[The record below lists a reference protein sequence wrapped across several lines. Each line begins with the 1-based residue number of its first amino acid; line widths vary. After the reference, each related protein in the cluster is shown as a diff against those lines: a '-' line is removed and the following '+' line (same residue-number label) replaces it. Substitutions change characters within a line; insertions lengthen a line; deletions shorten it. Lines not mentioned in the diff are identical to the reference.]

1 MSRKAARKATKRKK
15 ASPKKKAVLRTRAPA
30 DPIRHVVLLMLEN
43 RSFDQMLGGLKELF
57 PGLEGIDRAKPNV
70 NKAPDKTPYPQQK
83 TEIRRM
89 ELDPKHERKNVR
101 TQLLHGNAGFV
112 IDFVDAYKSKATP
125 ERIRGIMGYYERG
138 TLPALQQLA
147 EHFTLCDHWHASVP
161 GPTALSGS
169 TGLAAAI
176 TATVRGCVGGI
187 PVTAAACAT
196 IQRRAPALT
205 SAQVAASLTKMPRW
219 PELPPVACAT

>member
-1 MSRKAARKATKRKK
+1 MPGK
-15 ASPKKKAVLRTRAPA
+15 
-30 DPIRHVVLLMLEN
+30 DPIRHVILLMLEN

-57 PGLEGIDRAKPNV
+57 PALEGVDPAKPNV

-83 TEIRRM
+83 TELRRM
-89 ELDPKHERKNVR
+89 DLDPKHERKNVR

-138 TLPALQQLA
+138 ALPALQQLA

-161 GPTALSGS
+161 GPTW
-169 TGLAAAI
+169 TNRP
-176 TATVRGCVGGI
+176 VR
-187 PVTAAACAT
+187 
-196 IQRRAPALT
+196 
-205 SAQVAASLTKMPRW
+205 
-219 PELPPVACAT
+219 